1 MTTRPIYVPSLNGW
15 RAVAVL
21 LVIGAHSHTMLLN
34 SDTTAGNMLAIVAS
48 HGGIGVDIFFAVSG
62 FLICTLLLHEKE
74 RTGAINLAS
83 FYIRRVFRI
92 IPPMWVYLA
101 TVVVLKLY
109 GILDFVSSFDIT
121 SAALFFKN
129 YTQGPHWYTDHFWS
143 LAIEEHFYLFVP
155 FLLAVL
161 SWKRSLQATLVIV
174 VICASVR
181 AVEYKLLTSTL
192 ESATETRIDAIMYG
206 AIAALL
212 CDRFSRQ
219 IKSYLTLTTVLFV
232 LCTVL
237 IGCAL
242 FSELPIRRT
251 LIALAIPVP
260 IVFTVLNPTH
270 ILGRWLELKP
280 VQSIGKISYSLYI
293 WQMMFLVPAYRP
305 MPLIQSFP
313 AAFILT
319 FSCAIASYLLV
330 ERPCIRFGHS
340 LASRSLATKKDGTAL
355 PTEPSVLPVIFKP

>member
-48 HGGIGVDIFFAVSG
+48 HGGIGVAVSG

-251 LIALAIPVP
+251 LI
-260 IVFTVLNPTH
+260 
-270 ILGRWLELKP
+270 LGRWLELKP